1 MHWIIVVKWLLIIPP
16 ILLDDDYDTSMA
28 KIEAFQNL
36 IDCLPL
42 VHQYLL
48 MYIMDMLGLFAN
60 AEEKT
65 RMSISSLAAVFAP
78 VNSTRTYHDS
88 FLLFFTNIGY
98 HDRESFHIQMTST
111 DLVVTRNHKMYL
123 NS

>member
-1 MHWIIVVKWLLIIPP
+1 MHVMSWWRKTDRDVV
-16 ILLDDDYDTSMA
+16 DDEYDTPNA

-48 MYIMDMLGLFAN
+48 MYIMDMLGLFAS
-60 AEEKT
+60 AEDKT

-78 VNSTRTYHDS
+78 VNSIYTM
-88 FLLFFTNIGY
+88 
-98 HDRESFHIQMTST
+98 Q
-111 DLVVTRNHKMYL
+111 
-123 NS
+123 

>member
-1 MHWIIVVKWLLIIPP
+1 MIP
-16 ILLDDDYDTSMA
+16 ITIEDEYDTSIA

-42 VHQYLL
+42 IHQYLL

-78 VNSTRTYHDS
+78 VNSTS
-88 FLLFFTNIGY
+88 
-98 HDRESFHIQMTST
+98 SS
-111 DLVVTRNHKMYL
+111 
-123 NS
+123 SS

>member
-1 MHWIIVVKWLLIIPP
+1 MMDMSMI
-16 ILLDDDYDTSMA
+16 DDDYDTSNA

-78 VNSTRTYHDS
+78 VNSIQYHDS
-88 FLLFFTNIGY
+88 FLLLTWTLGYSFTS
-98 HDRESFHIQMTST
+98 R
-111 DLVVTRNHKMYL
+111 
-123 NS
+123 